1 MKTVLIAT
9 LGGSPQVVTETLW
22 ALMNP
27 ELTATPR
34 EPEERRV
41 PARIHM
47 IATGHIAHREQEIRR
62 RIDELYRG
70 QGREPLPP
78 GDVAFDV
85 VTDDSGAPLDDIRTR
100 RDNDLFSRHIAV
112 TVRGH
117 ARDEGARV
125 HVSLAGGRKTMSS
138 HALSAAMFFGRPH
151 DEVSHVLVNPR
162 ELESHPEFWWPGQ
175 PAGEVVCRA
184 RNAGGEVSET
194 RVSTAVGSASIE
206 LILTPFVPLAPFLPG
221 GVPVEATDPE
231 TLARHLRSY
240 LRVDRLVID
249 FASRSLSIGEETPI
263 VLSNKKFALYALMAI
278 ARSRSWPGAGPEGVG
293 NGHRG
298 WIARRDYLDPD
309 RPAAAA
315 LVALYTKAVWETM
328 KTRKSDTEDP
338 RIWEPL
344 SQFVNALCEKM
355 HAGAGSGS
363 ATADPV
369 TDSLSKINDDLA
381 EKVPNDYVRP
391 FLCPVRIR
399 SGSRSAYRSGLEFP
413 AEKIDL
419 RNLPSDFAQERSK
432 IERRIGPG
440 PNCGDV
446 FERLMDGI
454 SRLPE
459 AFGRR

>member
-34 EPEERRV
+34 EPGERRV

-47 IATGHIAHREQEIRR
+47 IATGHIAHREEEIRR

-78 GDVAFDV
+78 GDVKFDV

-117 ARDEGARV
+117 ARGEGARV

-206 LILTPFVPLAPFLPG
+206 LILTPFVPLAPFLPDG
-221 GVPVEATDPE
+221 APEEATDPE
-231 TLARHLRSY
+231 TLAKRVQSY
-240 LRVDRLVID
+240 LRADRLVVD
-249 FASRSLSIGEETPI
+249 FAGRTLSIGEETPI
-263 VLSNKKFALYALMAI
+263 VLSNQLFALYALLAI
-278 ARSRSWPGAGPEGVG
+278 ARARSWPGAGPDGVG
-293 NGHRG
+293 DGHRG

-315 LVALYTKAVWETM
+315 LVALYTETVLATM
-328 KTRKSDTEDP
+328 AEKGDEEEDSPEWAGLERFVKSLCRKMLAETGRDKP
-338 RIWEPL
+338 RP
-344 SQFVNALCEKM
+344 
-355 HAGAGSGS
+355 
-363 ATADPV
+363 DPV
-369 TDSLSKINDDLA
+369 APSWSKLNDALA
-381 EKVPNDYVRP
+381 ARAPNYYVRRLLLP
-391 FLCPVRIR
+391 LLKK
-399 SGSRSAYRSGLEFP
+399 SGGREAYRHGLELP

-419 RNLPSDFAQERSK
+419 RNGPPGFAEVRIKLEEEIGLPSAARS
-432 IERRIGPG
+432 
-440 PNCGDV
+440 V
-446 FERLMDGI
+446 FERLLAGI
-454 SRLPE
+454 SSLPE
-459 AFGRR
+459 ALERR